1 MSPDDVETGA
11 IGDLQ
16 FGDAYEAFPFDALHR
31 VDVRLAP
38 VAGGHRH
45 RDLAP
50 VVAFRAGRAHG
61 PEQVAREGEAG
72 EGVRRSRVVRVVA
85 GWIVVAHGGIVGS

>member
-1 MSPDDVETGA
+1 
-11 IGDLQ
+11 
-16 FGDAYEAFPFDALHR
+16 
-31 VDVRLAP
+31 
-38 VAGGHRH
+38 
-45 RDLAP
+45 

-61 PEQVAREGEAG
+61 PELVAREGEAG